1 MAPLINKQGNSIMSS
16 RAAGALLE
24 TLHKRLATRMAEMD
38 SREHLLLLHKF
49 HEELRKE
56 ENIDLWIA
64 DEAAAI
70 RTRISSVH
78 FVDELKPLC
87 ATLQELAI
95 RHFEARSSV
104 STLHE
109 LSTGFLEAI
118 LSASVSLATELLKLE
133 GSYPADY
140 SSTMLLSGAIGRRES
155 TQRGHNTVIFVYE
168 NGTVAQRAYFHQLTV
183 RIMAILNECGIPVIP
198 GLQIKN
204 NCLWCGSM
212 DEWLELLDISSTN
225 PEKQPGESW
234 KELSSEESFPVIME
248 TVADLRPL
256 SGDSNLAAKVI
267 ESGKKFLARN
277 VVEKQFRSLAR
288 NISTLPVGLG
298 IFGRLRTVKT
308 GKHRGEFSLEEMATR
323 PLVACIRL
331 LAVTSGIA
339 ETSTVERIKALLAA
353 GELGV
358 TQADRLL
365 IAFHNFTRCKLELE
379 MDGEMAEEYFF
390 KPGNLREDARECLK
404 SGLEDLTTLQR
415 LVYQQIVEVGQ

>member
-1 MAPLINKQGNSIMSS
+1 MSS
-16 RAAGALLE
+16 RAAAALRE
-24 TLHKRLATRMAEMD
+24 TLHKRLATRMEGMD
-38 SREHLLLLHKF
+38 SSEHLLLLHKF

-70 RTRISSVH
+70 RTRISAVR

-87 ATLQELAI
+87 ANLQELAI

-109 LSTGFLEAI
+109 LSTGFFEAI
-118 LSASVSLATELLKLE
+118 LAASLSLATELLKLE
-133 GSYPADY
+133 ELYPADHA
-140 SSTMLLSGAIGRRES
+140 STMLVSGAVGRRET
-155 TQRGHNTVIFVYE
+155 TQRGHNTIILVYE
-168 NGTVAQRAYFHQLTV
+168 NGAVANRTYFHQLAV
-183 RIMAILNECGIPVIP
+183 RIMAILNECGIPAIP
-198 GLQIKN
+198 GLQVKS
-204 NCLWCGSM
+204 NCLWCGTM
-212 DEWLELLDISSTN
+212 EEWLELLDQSATFRQQQDEESRHST
-225 PEKQPGESW
+225 W
-234 KELSSEESFPVIME
+234 KELSSEDSFPLIME

-256 SGDSNLAAKVI
+256 SGNSTLASKVI
-267 ESGKKFLARN
+267 ESGRKFLASK
-277 VVEKQFRSLAR
+277 VSEKPFRSLAR

-331 LAVTSGIA
+331 LAVKHKLN

-379 MDGEMAEEYFF
+379 MDGETAEEYFF
-390 KPGNLREDARECLK
+390 KPGNLKEDARESLK

-415 LVYQQIVEVGQ
+415 LVYQQIVETDQ